1 MNETDIPEWPGT
13 LFLPFIPEWPGTLF
27 LPFSLEQY
35 HNYKLAHTA
44 WYYTRMGDEISR
56 VCIRITQQEIFMNQE
71 HLETLIENKLES
83 AQWALKDLMEHKY
96 E

>member
-1 MNETDIPEWPGT
+1 MNDTDIPEWPA
-13 LFLPFIPEWPGTLF
+13 TLF
-27 LPFSLEQY
+27 LPFSLEPY
-35 HNYKLAHTA
+35 LNYRLEQTA

-56 VCIRITQQEIFMNQE
+56 VCITITQQEIFMNQE

-83 AQWALKDLMEHKY
+83 AQLALKDLMEHKY